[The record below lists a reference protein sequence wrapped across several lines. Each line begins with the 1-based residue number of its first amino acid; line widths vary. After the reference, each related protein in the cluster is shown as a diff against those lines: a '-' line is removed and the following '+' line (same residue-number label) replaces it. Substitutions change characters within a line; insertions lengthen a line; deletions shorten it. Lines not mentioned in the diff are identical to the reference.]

1 MEKMLSGCLLP
12 TNKMIKALID
22 IELGY
27 INTNHPD
34 FISDT
39 QKLLQDGDNKSDS
52 EDEEK
57 SENQD

>member
-12 TNKMIKALID
+12 TNQMIKALID

-39 QKLLQDGDNKSDS
+39 QLLLQDRIHNSD
-52 EDEEK
+52 
-57 SENQD
+57 

>member
-1 MEKMLSGCLLP
+1 
-12 TNKMIKALID
+12 MIKSLID

-39 QKLLQDGDNKSDS
+39 QLLLQESEHTDEDGEVSKEVEEEEISINKPQK
-52 EDEEK
+52 EEP
-57 SENQD
+57 

>member
-39 QKLLQDGDNKSDS
+39 QQLLQEKKDDKEINI
-52 EDEEK
+52 ECYEEA
-57 SENQD
+57 